1 MFFARLGKISNLSWL
16 VGGIFRPYLWHAM
29 PGYGEGLAAILR
41 GKVEKLRD
49 LWKTKAITRS
59 QDQS

>member
-1 MFFARLGKISNLSWL
+1 MVSRRN
-16 VGGIFRPYLWHAM
+16 LWHAM